1 MSRIKTLHPTIA
13 NINDEQ
19 VPIPI
24 ETAYFL
30 EDGERDPNKPH
41 RYWFNFPPEWSTAN
55 RGESIIGV
63 RNIYTIAR
71 RRKLEFDLSVRK
83 YLRSAFDE
91 LKTKKENENK
101 NNDEIYNL
109 LDEKQKGEVSTH
121 IISWLAT
128 DKDLRDLFE
137 DIIITL
143 KPKFDEYNNKVMEKY
158 KLTNNIL
165 SSMYKLYTGILNKY
179 RVPISGPIS
188 FIKDSYDL
196 FFKSK
201 EEWNA
206 FLKEIADFNKQN
218 ADNLIPLFRLSDLN
232 RELNDI
238 QMDGYYDYDKNSF
251 IETIFSPIN
260 QQINSYIENPEYK
273 PTPTPTPEPIPPYI
287 KIEDDI
293 NPSLYYVDFKI
304 NFIEKSTDENYR
316 RFDFA
321 DVMNIGNEPY
331 QNKPEQFQ
339 NKWLRRID
347 FYNVWDRHSC
357 KVYSS
362 IAEQASHNYI
372 GSSSVYFTPIK
383 YYKLNS
389 TDQQFW
395 VEFYSGRHNKIP
407 IVIPKNESFCIEMQ
421 FMSYNK
427 LLYV

>member
-1 MSRIKTLHPTIA
+1 MSRIKTLHPTIN
-13 NINDEQ
+13 NISDEQ
-19 VPIPI
+19 IPIPI

-30 EDGERDPNKPH
+30 EDGERDPTKPN
-41 RYWFNFPPEWSTAN
+41 RYWFNFPPEWSTSN
-55 RGESIIGV
+55 RGESIVGV

-71 RRKLEFDLSVRK
+71 RRKLEFDLSIRK

-91 LKTKKENENK
+91 LKSKEENQNK
-101 NNDEIYNL
+101 NDDEIYDMIEDKN
-109 LDEKQKGEVSTH
+109 KGEVSTH

-137 DIIITL
+137 DIIYVL
-143 KPKFDEYNNKVMEKY
+143 KPKFDEYNKQVMEKY
-158 KLTNNIL
+158 NLSNDTLTKLRNIYL
-165 SSMYKLYTGILNKY
+165 TILNKY
-179 RVPISGPIS
+179 TIPVYGTIS
-188 FIKDSYDL
+188 FIKDSYAL
-196 FFKSK
+196 FFKNNDD
-201 EEWNA
+201 WDA
-206 FLKEIADFNKQN
+206 FLNEIADFNKQN
-218 ADNLIPLFRLSDLN
+218 ADQLVPLFRLSDLN

-238 QMDGYYDYDKNSF
+238 QMDGYYDYDKNTF
-251 IETIFSPIN
+251 IETLFSPTN
-260 QQINSYIENPEYK
+260 THINSYVANPDYK
-273 PTPTPTPEPIPPYI
+273 PTPTPEPNPPYI
-287 KIEDDI
+287 KIED
-293 NPSLYYVDFKI
+293 NVNTSLYYVDFKI
-304 NFIEKSTDENYR
+304 NFLEKTNTDENYR
-316 RFDFA
+316 RYDFA

-331 QNKPEQFQ
+331 QNKPEQYQ